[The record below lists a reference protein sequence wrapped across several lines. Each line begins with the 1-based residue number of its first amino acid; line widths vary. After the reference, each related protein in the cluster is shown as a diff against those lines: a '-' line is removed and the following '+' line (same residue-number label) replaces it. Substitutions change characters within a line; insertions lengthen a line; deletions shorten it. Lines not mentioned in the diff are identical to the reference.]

1 LGDVGLI
8 IQNKTKYNSTLKPNK
23 IKGEKMNLASLPG
36 NLSIYDKNEL
46 KSEDHLE
53 TVIQG

>member
-1 LGDVGLI
+1 
-8 IQNKTKYNSTLKPNK
+8 
-23 IKGEKMNLASLPG
+23 MNLASLPG

>member
-1 LGDVGLI
+1 
-8 IQNKTKYNSTLKPNK
+8 
-23 IKGEKMNLASLPG
+23 MNLTSLPG
-36 NLSIYDKNEL
+36 NLNIYDNNEL

>member
-1 LGDVGLI
+1 
-8 IQNKTKYNSTLKPNK
+8 
-23 IKGEKMNLASLPG
+23 MNLTSLPG
-36 NLSIYDKNEL
+36 NLSIYDNNEL